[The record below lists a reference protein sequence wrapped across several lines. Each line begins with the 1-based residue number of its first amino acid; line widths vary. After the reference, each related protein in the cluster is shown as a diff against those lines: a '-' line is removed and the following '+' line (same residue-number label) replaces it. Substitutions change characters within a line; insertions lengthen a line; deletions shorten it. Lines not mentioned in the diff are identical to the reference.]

1 MAIYTKRGDTGR
13 TSLLD
18 GERVAKDDIR
28 VEANGQLDEL
38 NSLLGIVT
46 ASMQPD
52 DVELTRLQTIQR
64 LLMAVMGLI
73 ADGRNRPFDYAPIDD
88 MTTALEHFI
97 DEQSGN
103 DRFAFVVPGGS
114 LPAALL
120 HYARAK
126 VRTCE
131 RRLWTLRRDYPLD
144 ERVMRLMNR
153 LSDYLFTLAV
163 ARQS

>member
-1 MAIYTKRGDTGR
+1 
-13 TSLLD
+13 
-18 GERVAKDDIR
+18 
-28 VEANGQLDEL
+28 
-38 NSLLGIVT
+38 
-46 ASMQPD
+46 
-52 DVELTRLQTIQR
+52 
-64 LLMAVMGLI
+64 
-73 ADGRNRPFDYAPIDD
+73 

-97 DEQSGN
+97 DEHSGN

-126 VRTCE
+126 ARTCE
-131 RRLWTLRRDYPLD
+131 RRLWTLRRDYPID

>member
-46 ASMQPD
+46 ASMQAD
-52 DVELTRLQTIQR
+52 DVELARLQTIQR

-103 DRFAFVVPGGS
+103 AHFAFIVPGGS
-114 LPAALL
+114 LLSAFL

-126 VRTCE
+126 ARTCE